1 MLEIIQ
7 NLDTQLFLFL
17 NGIHSEFWDPIM
29 IFFSGKLTWL
39 PLYLAIVVFMYI
51 RFGWRLVWP
60 LLGVALIITLAD
72 QTSVHLFKNVF
83 ERLRPCRNTEIQEL
97 IHLAT
102 GRCAGG
108 MYGFVSSHAANTFGV
123 AVFLTYLF
131 KTRWFT
137 IFILI
142 WAAAVSYSR
151 IYLGAH
157 YPGDIIVG
165 GLLGA
170 VCGYG
175 VWNLLYGL
183 NRSFGILGKK
193 TSR

>member
-1 MLEIIQ
+1 MLDSLQ
-7 NLDTQLFLFL
+7 SLDTQLFLFL
-17 NGIHSEFWDPIM
+17 NGIHSSFWDPIM

-51 RFGWRLVWP
+51 KFGWRLVWP
-60 LLGVALIITLAD
+60 LLAVALVVTLAD

-83 ERLRPCRNTEIQEL
+83 ERLRPCHNPDIKDL

-108 MYGFVSSHAANTFGV
+108 RFGFVSSHAANTFGV
-123 AVFLTYLF
+123 AVFLSQLF
-131 KTRWFT
+131 RIRWFT

-151 IYLGAH
+151 IYLGVH
-157 YPGDIIVG
+157 YPADIIVG
-165 GLLGA
+165 GMLGA
-170 VCGYG
+170 VCGYT
-175 VWNLLYGL
+175 VWSLLSYI
-183 NRSFGILGKK
+183 NHFKGILK
-193 TSR
+193 RR